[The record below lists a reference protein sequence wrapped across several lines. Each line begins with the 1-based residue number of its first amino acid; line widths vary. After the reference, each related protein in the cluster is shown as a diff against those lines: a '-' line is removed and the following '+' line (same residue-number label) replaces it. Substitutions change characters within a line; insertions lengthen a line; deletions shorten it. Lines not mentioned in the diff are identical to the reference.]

1 VARVIA
7 PSRDDPLVAAAT
19 GPVGGPWGRFARG
32 RSVWWMTPM
41 RAVLCLTVLTCVLGY
56 LAKAPCRTHPWA
68 NEYQY
73 TRICYTDVFALYY
86 AEQLGAKVNST
97 GDTVGRLSVPYR
109 DHPVEYPAVIG
120 GLMWTA
126 AEVTNLVHPHQPADG
141 TDTRDRTFFD
151 ITALM
156 LALFALATTWA
167 LARLAGRRRIWDAAM
182 FALAPMLLFHAYTNW
197 DLAAVALA
205 TLGMWAWS
213 RTIPV
218 RRLVHYWPAVLAG
231 LLFGVGVATKLY
243 PALLLVV
250 ILALAFRAAR
260 LRHALVC
267 IAAAAGGFAL
277 AYTPAWL
284 LSRNFPFPNAQCPT
298 AHPLS
303 AWRWFWSLNTIRVSD
318 WDSLWFLG
326 EHARGALL
334 DNPSCG
340 EAPRLLNTGVAIA
353 TVAIVL
359 LVIALILLAPRRP
372 RLPQVGFLIVAGFL
386 LVNKVDSPQYVLWLL
401 PLAVLA
407 RPRWRLFLLWQAT
420 EFLILVARFYFFV
433 GNDAAIA
440 GRSPQGLPIDWFFAA
455 VVIRDVVLM
464 ALMGFVVREIL
475 RPEHDVVRRNGV
487 DDPAGGILDAA
498 PDRRGR
504 RVADVHLAPA

>member
-1 VARVIA
+1 VTRSAA
-7 PSRDDPLVAAAT
+7 PSREDPLVAGAT

-32 RSVWWMTPM
+32 RSVWWMTPL

-73 TRICYTDVFALYY
+73 TRVCYTDVFALYY
-86 AEQLGAKVNST
+86 AEHLGARVNSA
-97 GDTVGRLSVPYR
+97 GDTAGRVSVPYR

-126 AEVTNLVHPHQPADG
+126 AEFTNLVHPNQPGDG
-141 TDTRDRTFFD
+141 IDTRDRTFFD

-156 LALFALATTWA
+156 MALFALATTWA
-167 LARLAGRRRIWDAAM
+167 LARLTGRHRIWDAAM
-182 FALAPMLLFHAYTNW
+182 FALAPTLLFHAYTNW

-213 RTIPV
+213 RTRSATHPV
-218 RRLVHYWPAVLAG
+218 DYWPAAVAG
-231 LLFGVGVATKLY
+231 LFFGIGIATKLY
-243 PALLLVV
+243 PVLLLVV

-267 IAAAAGGFAL
+267 IASAAGGFAL

-284 LSRNFPFPNAQCPT
+284 LSRNFPFPSAECPT

-326 EHARGALL
+326 EHARGAPL

-340 EAPRLLNTGVAIA
+340 EAPRLLNTGVGVA
-353 TVAIVL
+353 TVAVVL
-359 LVIALILLAPRRP
+359 LVVALTLLAPRRP
-372 RLPQVGFLIVAGFL
+372 RLPQVGFLMIAGFL

-420 EFLILVARFYFFV
+420 ELLVLVARFYFFV
-433 GNDAAIA
+433 GNDASIA
-440 GRSPQGLPIDWFFAA
+440 GRGPQGLPIDWFFTA
-455 VVIRDVVLM
+455 VVIRDVVLVTVM
-464 ALMGFVVREIL
+464 ALVVRDVL
-475 RPEHDVVRRNGV
+475 RPHHDVVRRDGT
-487 DDPAGGILDAA
+487 DDPAGGVLDGA
-498 PDRRGR
+498 PDRRDR
-504 RVADVHLAPA
+504 RFAGAVPAPA